1 MVGAPSEASL
11 MSILARLIGALV
23 LSWFVS
29 QRLVIFLARSNKEDL
44 TIVGELIAKG
54 KVTPVID
61 RGFSLSEVPEA
72 LRYLEEG
79 HARGKVAIT
88 LKT

>member
-44 TIVGELIAKG
+44 TIVTW
-54 KVTPVID
+54 TPK
-61 RGFSLSEVPEA
+61 SA
-72 LRYLEEG
+72 Q
-79 HARGKVAIT
+79 H
-88 LKT
+88 